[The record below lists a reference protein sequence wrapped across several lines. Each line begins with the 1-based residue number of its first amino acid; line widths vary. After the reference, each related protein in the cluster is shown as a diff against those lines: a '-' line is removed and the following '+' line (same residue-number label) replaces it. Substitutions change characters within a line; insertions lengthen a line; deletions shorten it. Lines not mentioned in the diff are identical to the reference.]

1 MIHIRVHGLA
11 QLWIDNGNNEKKLRK
26 VYRAQTTNPWIALSS
41 GLMICASEALWRRD
55 LAVPEAPALDP
66 ARWVDEHGDALY
78 AYCLLRVRERATAED
93 LVQET
98 LISALTAADS
108 FKGQSSERTWL
119 IGILKHKILDHLRKS
134 GREQPLDAEAE
145 PAESTESYF
154 DQTEHW
160 KVSVS
165 DWAQPDKALENERF
179 WTTFNNCMEKL
190 PERLRVLYALRELD
204 GLETEELLETL
215 NISTA
220 NNLWVM
226 LSRARVHLRQ
236 CLENNWFKT

>member
-1 MIHIRVHGLA
+1 M
-11 QLWIDNGNNEKKLRK
+11 
-26 VYRAQTTNPWIALSS
+26 
-41 GLMICASEALWRRD
+41 EAA
-55 LAVPEAPALDP
+55 LAVSEVSTLDP
-66 ARWVDEHGDALY
+66 ARWLDEHGDALY
-78 AYCLLRVRERATAED
+78 GYCLLRVRNRATAED
-93 LVQET
+93 LVQDA
-98 LISALTAADS
+98 LIAALTAADS

-134 GREQPLDAEAE
+134 GREQPLDSEQYT
-145 PAESTESYF
+145 AESTDDYF
-154 DQTEHW
+154 DESEHW
-160 KVSVS
+160 RVSVS

-179 WTTFNNCMEKL
+179 WTTFNHCMEKL
-190 PERLRVLYALRELD
+190 PERLRMLFALRELD

-236 CLENNWFKT
+236 CLENNWFK